1 MRLVAPETITFTQS
15 GFCPGWAW
23 TGCPPDRRSYGRD
36 GFK

>member
-1 MRLVAPETITFTQS
+1 MRLVAPETITFT
-15 GFCPGWAW
+15 GLWAW